1 MEFVRRVF
9 EELKDRGPSPNI
21 YTYTIMMNF
30 YCSDVGCDAGMRQAA
45 VILGKI
51 YRSGEKPTVVT
62 YSTYIHGLCKV
73 GNVEAALMLI
83 RNLHYNSQPLNS
95 HSFNDV
101 IYGFCKRGEVFEA
114 LQVLEEMKS
123 SGILPDVY
131 SDSILINAFCRKGDV
146 MKCLD

>member
-1 MEFVRRVF
+1 
-9 EELKDRGPSPNI
+9 
-21 YTYTIMMNF
+21 
-30 YCSDVGCDAGMRQAA
+30 
-45 VILGKI
+45 
-51 YRSGEKPTVVT
+51 
-62 YSTYIHGLCKV
+62 
-73 GNVEAALMLI
+73 MLI
-83 RNLHYNSQPLNS
+83 RNLHYTNQPLNS

>member
-1 MEFVRRVF
+1 
-9 EELKDRGPSPNI
+9 
-21 YTYTIMMNF
+21 
-30 YCSDVGCDAGMRQAA
+30 
-45 VILGKI
+45 
-51 YRSGEKPTVVT
+51 
-62 YSTYIHGLCKV
+62 
-73 GNVEAALMLI
+73 MLI